1 MSGEKLA
8 YTYLYITLKP
18 VLVSHRTL
26 NLDDPIAQLPN
37 LLIAVELQLK
47 THFRLL

>member
-1 MSGEKLA
+1 MFGEKLA
-8 YTYLYITLKP
+8 YIYHYITLKS

-26 NLDDPIAQLPN
+26 NLDGPIAQLPN